1 MSQVVDFRTGET
13 ALVAGEP
20 NADLIRELEWLLEAA
35 RSGEV
40 QALAGGLTYRDGSA
54 VNLIAGMAAR
64 SVGLLGAVERAKH
77 RLHATW
83 DDAS

>member
-1 MSQVVDFRTGET
+1 MTKVVSIHGGET
-13 ALVAGEP
+13 ALVAREP
-20 NADLIRELEWLLEAA
+20 NADLIQELEWLLEAA

-40 QALAGGLTYRDGSA
+40 QALAGGFTYRDGSA
-54 VNLIAGMAAR
+54 TNIIVGMAAR

-83 DDAS
+83 DDA